1 MPMGR
6 RVIIYILL
14 GSASICIKCNF
25 IRLLDHRC
33 FRDHLRR
40 SCIFRR
46 AHSGQLFKMP
56 GKVMHGGIAERIRDL
71 GEIEVLGA
79 DQLLGCAKLHI
90 CKKFHHAAV
99 VPLAENAG
107 ETAVAD
113 QIVLADFFQ
122 GQLGVEV
129 LFQIGDKLLVDR
141 IPGSVF
147 FGEGN
152 RRRAG
157 ERPAFADEL

>member
-1 MPMGR
+1 
-6 RVIIYILL
+6 
-14 GSASICIKCNF
+14 
-25 IRLLDHRC
+25 
-33 FRDHLRR
+33 
-40 SCIFRR
+40 
-46 AHSGQLFKMP
+46 
-56 GKVMHGGIAERIRDL
+56 MHGGIAERIRDL

-157 ERPAFADEL
+157 EQPAFADEL